1 MAAIYQWFI
10 GVEETVTT
18 TLYPVELSEGLSFAV
33 DLDYGDMRNI
43 DNDDYILSYGF
54 EDAYSVEI
62 LLTGPEPEDDYIM
75 SYGFDDAYFVVI
87 LLTGPEPNDDYI
99 MSYGFDDAYPEDK
112 LVIAYTPDQGL
123 IFTVDLD
130 SANCSM
136 IDA

>member
-1 MAAIYQWFI
+1 MAAIYQWFVGDI
-10 GVEETVTT
+10 EVLTT
-18 TLYPVELSEGLSFAV
+18 TLYPIEVQEGLNFTI
-33 DLDYGDMRNI
+33 DLDYGNMRNV
-43 DNDDYILSYGF
+43 DNDDYIFAGGGF
-54 EDAYSVEI
+54 EDAYS
-62 LLTGPEPEDDYIM
+62 TP
-75 SYGFDDAYFVVI
+75 I